1 MQIIPVILKALEF
14 LQNFHVKI
22 MKKKKKFKQLCTVVA
37 KDGCRKRE
45 TGKTRLRLSAHA

>member
-22 MKKKKKFKQLCTVVA
+22 MKKKKKIQAAVYSSSQ
-37 KDGCRKRE
+37 GWMQ
-45 TGKTRLRLSAHA
+45 KT